1 MIDWSKVG
9 FVGWDYLEKGIREY
23 CEKLPEEIQSHI
35 NAVLATDGAGKNEI
49 VDFSIRLSLDYG
61 DHLECPFLETE
72 KVTKVIF
79 MKNEISV
86 ECATDHKCDD
96 GRGMSLSYSVLYN

>member
-35 NAVLATDGAGKNEI
+35 NAVLATDGAGKNETFA
-49 VDFSIRLSLDYG
+49 V
-61 DHLECPFLETE
+61 
-72 KVTKVIF
+72 
-79 MKNEISV
+79 
-86 ECATDHKCDD
+86 
-96 GRGMSLSYSVLYN
+96 